1 MWHSYR
7 TLNRLSLVLM
17 VVSFLY
23 IFYAG
28 FKVAINSEIFKVKII
43 NFTGEI
49 NHVTREQFS
58 AVVLSNFKGG
68 FFDLNLDHAKN
79 TLEELSWVK
88 SVRIKRSW
96 PNAVDITV
104 LERHELARWHDGG
117 LIDASGELFNG
128 AVDKKLPVLEGPFNQ
143 HAEMTATYLRLMEIL
158 EPFEVSVDRLRLS
171 KQQSWYCLLSSGLE
185 VAMGEQN
192 IESRI
197 ERFMRFLPDAESQF
211 KSSIKYVD
219 LRYTNGFTASSL
231 SSVDNVGNGS

>member
-7 TLNRLSLVLM
+7 TLNRLSFALI
-17 VVSFLY
+17 VVSSLY
-23 IFYAG
+23 IFYAC
-28 FKVAINSEIFKVKII
+28 FKVAINSEVFKVKTI
-43 NFTGEI
+43 NFIGDI

-79 TLEELSWVK
+79 ALEDLSWVK
-88 SVRIKRSW
+88 SVRIKRNW

-104 LERHELARWHDGG
+104 LERHELARWNDGG

-128 AVDKKLPVLEGPFNQ
+128 AADKKLPVLEGPVNQ
-143 HAEMTATYLRLMEIL
+143 HAEMVAVYLRLMKIL
-158 EPFEVSVDRLRLS
+158 EPFKVSVDRLILS
-171 KQQSWYCLLSSGLE
+171 RQQAWYGHLSSGLE

-192 IESRI
+192 IESRL
-197 ERFMRFLPDAESQF
+197 ERFMRFLPDAESRF

-219 LRYTNGFTASSL
+219 LRYTNGFSVS
-231 SSVDNVGNGS
+231 SSVNGGNGS